1 MDQIERLKYLIT
13 YLSEEA
19 KIEIDISTNHDDL
32 FNLYRA
38 LVNIREAKAIDSEFL
53 KVQDAMLQVENTN
66 KGIVSFEDNDDQLLV
81 WKGDIT
87 RLKVDAIVNAA
98 NNRMEGCFVPGHHCI
113 DNAIHSYAGIQLRNK
128 CHEIMNKQKYLEP
141 TGKAKITKGYNLPC
155 KYILHT
161 VGPIITGKVSK
172 KDEDLLASCYQS
184 CLRLAEAYGLKTVA
198 FCCISTGVFHFPQ
211 KLAAKIAIETVRD
224 YLKNS
229 SIEKVIFNVFKD
241 EDEKI
246 YQSLLKN

>member
-241 EDEKI
+241 ENEKI

>member
-113 DNAIHSYAGIQLRNK
+113 DNTIHSYAGIQLRNK

>member
-229 SIEKVIFNVFKD
+229 NIEKVIFNVFKD